1 MLLKIIGSSSIFVAG
16 IEDLGKRI
24 TLMITDP
31 TDLSRDVLQVMW
43 RGKCEPLMRE
53 QEIHM
58 DIVIALTNYLIY
70 KLNILS
76 TKSQK
81 RYC

>member
-43 RGKCEPLMRE
+43 RGEMRA
-53 QEIHM
+53 I
-58 DIVIALTNYLIY
+58 DA
-70 KLNILS
+70 
-76 TKSQK
+76 
-81 RYC
+81 